1 MAKTINNHSLDK
13 KFDRLIYLLEAI
25 LALELNRTNLN
36 RNKIRDR
43 LGIEKA
49 RVNKIL
55 DGIERNNLDNLDG
68 VKSKSRQKT
77 SQTRDKKKK

>member
-1 MAKTINNHSLDK
+1 MVKTTNNHLLDK
-13 KFDRLIYLLEAI
+13 KFDRVIYLLEAL

-55 DGIERNNLDNLDG
+55 DGIERGNLDKVR
-68 VKSKSRQKT
+68 VKGRQKGT
-77 SQTRDKKKK
+77 KAGSKKKK

>member
-43 LGIEKA
+43 
-49 RVNKIL
+49 
-55 DGIERNNLDNLDG
+55 
-68 VKSKSRQKT
+68 
-77 SQTRDKKKK
+77 